1 MIRSRRTAFTL
12 VELLVVIAI
21 IGVLVAL
28 LLPAVQAAR
37 EAARRIQCSNNLKQW
52 GLATQNYHDIYGAI
66 PIGITLPGQWTFR
79 AMMLPQLEQ
88 QNVADNIDYRYWPNC
103 FAYSAFAGARNPS
116 DDSVD
121 AYYCASDPN
130 QRKIYRNYA
139 NADYMPTEYMGV
151 SGGRSDTA
159 FNNDGAY
166 FVNSNIRLADFLD
179 GTSNTLLMGERGI
192 PNDLYWGWATCGATS
207 YDVFVS
213 MQYGFQ
219 KGKPTDLVSL
229 SHFWSYHPGGTQF
242 VRADGSVL
250 LLKYTINYNTLVA
263 TATRSGGETISN
275 ID

>member
-1 MIRSRRTAFTL
+1 MLRNRRTGFTL

-52 GLATQNYHDIYGAI
+52 GLATQNYHDIHTAI

-79 AMMLPQLEQ
+79 AMMLPHLEQ
-88 QNVADNIDYRYWPNC
+88 QNIADNIDYRFAPHC
-103 FAYSAFAGARNPS
+103 FAYSTFAGARNPS

-121 AYYCASDPN
+121 AYYCSSDPN
-130 QRKIYRNYA
+130 QRKVYRGFWG
-139 NADYMPTEYMGV
+139 ADYMPTEYMGV

-166 FVNSNIRLADFLD
+166 FVNSNVRLADFLD
-179 GTSNTLLMGERGI
+179 GTSNTVLMGERGI

-213 MQYGFQ
+213 MQYGFS
-219 KGKPTDLVSL
+219 KGNPRDTISL
-229 SHFWSYHPGGTQF
+229 SHFWSYHPGGAQF
-242 VRADGSVL
+242 VRADGSVVM
-250 LLKYTINYNTLVA
+250 LKYSINYNTLVGL
-263 TATRSGGETISN
+263 ATRMGGETISN